1 MAINANYCISTGNTT
16 DVNYNGLPLTV
27 GSVCLVNILL
37 KGTNNC
43 VTITDVDIPISSNLA
58 ISAYTDCYECL
69 SQNYGVIDV
78 RDCFG
83 RFGGSITINGLGF
96 IPELGSTIYLTIDD
110 IYGGNEITSCFT
122 VDRILQ
128 LSEAEYN
135 QALTDKKLFIPQ
147 TTATQETSCITCLD
161 NNLFTYEV
169 QRCTDQATDYIT
181 LPNGLIGSLISYSD
195 GTNQYCGVVITQIT
209 TTPDPFTYVS
219 SFGTQAE
226 CDVCLDVANDKIL
239 IQNCTN
245 SEDQEIVW
253 ASALFES
260 GDVSNLSNN
269 DGCFE
274 VIGVTENP
282 VTIDS
287 FLNFDPQPG
296 CEPCI
301 ECNGIN
307 YEYTTC
313 STVNGFNPGTLY
325 PVQAG
330 GSVYG
335 ISCTEYSS
343 GSNKIYVGT
352 NNTPTI
358 YVYNPLT
365 NSVSTTMSSYYTRTV
380 DIEYFNSTTLYSMSS
395 YGNYSAIEKIDST
408 TDSITTVFTTN
419 SYNYYMSTDSANNRL
434 FYTSYNI
441 TSSLFETNSFN
452 TLTNSVTHTYST
464 SSGYYKI
471 KYAPNSNKVYT
482 VSGYYNINVLNADDL
497 SFVATL
503 TLSNYLN
510 DIEYNPCTEQIY
522 VTSNSGSEIYVIDTV
537 SDSLIHT
544 IPTPVNPGYI
554 KYNPNDSKMY
564 VTTFTDPPNIMVLD
578 STINEIIVNQN
589 VGSYGAQ
596 YIPSDFTFYPTDNE
610 LYLPYYIN
618 GAETGNGDYLLEL
631 PTTFNTISSYFK
643 SYQYLPNGST
653 FFNPANGRC
662 CEIIGTSSNYY
673 ETLYSVKTFDDCETC
688 QTCNGQVW
696 EAYGCGVSTGTTFN
710 VLVDGGL
717 HQGDIVKLMWGSN
730 DWICAELQ
738 NPVST
743 FSGPYENYY
752 NSSRDS
758 LGNTETYQNCAS
770 CMTGSRI
777 GLTLVNCDTGIE
789 RFVSISVDNYIDL
802 NSLGNGIPNYVINDP
817 SGCYNIT
824 NFCPIPLSATTEF
837 TPVQFFAYCSLCSPA
852 DPSRSANT
860 ETYICNYCCDCGA
873 SGETITQI
881 VPPHPIWSD
890 GYGTWVTQMNM
901 VLIGSGNGLN
911 A

>member
-1 MAINANYCISTGNTT
+1 MADNANYCGNTGST
-16 DVNYNGLPLTV
+16 IDVNYNGLPITI
-27 GSVCLVNILL
+27 GSVCTINSRGIDY
-37 KGTNNC
+37 C
-43 VTITDVDIPISSNLA
+43 VTITDVDIPLSSNLA

-69 SQNYGVIDV
+69 SQNYGAVLV
-78 RDCFG
+78 KPCFKDIVWNG
-83 RFGGSITINGLGF
+83 YITIDGLGF
-96 IPELGSTIYLTIDD
+96 VPTLGSTIYVTVLTNK
-110 IYGGNEITSCFT
+110 GEEITTCF
-122 VDRILQ
+122 
-128 LSEAEYN
+128 
-135 QALTDKKLFIPQ
+135 LTDEVRQFSSADYINGISNGSIFLTQ
-147 TTATQETSCITCLD
+147 TIGIQETDCQTCLE
-161 NNLFTYEV
+161 NNFTAYEV
-169 QRCTDQATDYIT
+169 SRCTDNITDYVIV
-181 LPNGLIGSLISYSD
+181 PSGLIGSLISYSD
-195 GTNQYCGVVITQIT
+195 GVNQYCGVVLGLTGIPPGPYSYI
-209 TTPDPFTYVS
+209 S

-253 ASALFES
+253 ASALFEN

-274 VIGVTENP
+274 VIGVTEDP

-313 STVNGFNPGTLY
+313 SSINGFDTGTLY
-325 PVQAG
+325 PVQDG
-330 GSVYG
+330 GSVFS

-352 NNTPTI
+352 YSNPTI

-365 NSVSTTMSSYYTRTV
+365 NSVSTTMSSYYNLTA
-380 DIEYFNSTTLYSMSS
+380 DIEYFNSTTLYSMSTS
-395 YGNYSAIEKIDST
+395 GGYSAIEKIDST
-408 TDSITTVFTTN
+408 TDSITTVFN
-419 SYNYYMSTDSANNRL
+419 SNSNNYYMSTDSTNNRL
-434 FYTSYNI
+434 FYTSYNN
-441 TSSLFETNSFN
+441 TSSQYETNSFN

-464 SSGYYKI
+464 SSGYYRI

-482 VSGYYNINVLNADDL
+482 VSGYYDVKVLNADDL
-497 SFVATL
+497 SVVTTL
-503 TLSNYLN
+503 TFSSYVNN
-510 DIEYNPCTEQIY
+510 IEYNPCTEQIY
-522 VTSNSGSEIYVIDTV
+522 ITSNSGSEIYVIDTV

-544 IPTPVNPGYI
+544 ISTPAAPGLI
-554 KYNPNDSKMY
+554 KYNPNDGKMY
-564 VTTFTDPPNIMVLD
+564 IISNDNPPNIMVLD

-596 YIPSDFTFYPTDNE
+596 YIATDFTFYPTDNE

-618 GAETGNGDYLLEL
+618 GADSGNGDYLLEL
-631 PTTFNTISSYFK
+631 PTTFNTFSGYFK
-643 SYQYLPNGST
+643 SYQYLPNEST
-653 FFNPANGRC
+653 FFNPYNGRC

-673 ETLYSVKTFDDCETC
+673 ETLYSVKTFDDCTSC

-730 DWICAELQ
+730 EWICAELQ
-738 NPVST
+738 NPIST
-743 FSGPYENYY
+743 NSNYYENYY

-770 CMTGSRI
+770 CITGSRI
-777 GLTLVNCDTGIE
+777 GLTLVNCNTGIE
-789 RFVSISVDNYIDL
+789 RYVSISVQNYLNL
-802 NSLGNGIPNYVINDP
+802 NSLENGIPNYIINDS
-817 SGCYNIT
+817 SGCYSIS

-837 TPVQFFAYCSLCSPA
+837 TPVEFFVNCSLCLPA
-852 DPSRSANT
+852 DPARSANT
-860 ETYICNYCCDCGA
+860 ENFICIPDCEFTGSTA
-873 SGETITQI
+873 VT
-881 VPPHPIWSD
+881 PPHPVWTD
-890 GYGTWVTQMNM
+890 GYGTPVTQLNM
-901 VLIGSGNGLN
+901 VVLGGPNGLN

>member
-1 MAINANYCISTGNTT
+1 MAINANSCIKTGDTT
-16 DVNYNGLPLTV
+16 DVNYNGLPLTI
-27 GSVCLVNILL
+27 GSVCLVDSGEIINI
-37 KGTNNC
+37 C
-43 VTITDVDIPISSNLA
+43 ATITDVDIPQSSNLA

-69 SQNYGVIDV
+69 AQNYGVIDLS
-78 RDCFG
+78 DCFR
-83 RFGGSITINGLGF
+83 RFKGAITINGLGF
-96 IPELGSTIYLTIDD
+96 IPTFGSTIYLTIADNVGD
-110 IYGGNEITSCFT
+110 NEITSCFT
-122 VDRILQ
+122 VGRIRQ
-128 LSEAEYN
+128 ISEAEYN
-135 QALTDKKLFIPQ
+135 QGLTNKELYIPQ
-147 TTATQETSCITCLD
+147 TTAIQETSCQSCLD
-161 NNLFTYEV
+161 NNLFTYQV
-169 QRCTDQATDYIT
+169 DRCTDEATDYIT
-181 LPNGLIGSLISYSD
+181 LPSGLIGSLISYSD
-195 GTNQYCGVVITQIT
+195 GTNQYCGVVIELAF
-209 TTPDPFTYVS
+209 TTPDLFTYVS
-219 SFGTQAE
+219 SFGPQAE

-253 ASALFES
+253 ASALFEN

-274 VIGVTENP
+274 VIGVTEDP

-313 STVNGFNPGTLY
+313 STVDGFDTGTLY

-330 GSVYG
+330 GSALN

-352 NNTPTI
+352 YNNPTI

-365 NSVSTTMSSYYTRTV
+365 NSVSTTMSSYYNGTR
-380 DIEYFNSTTLYSMSS
+380 DIEYFNSTTLYSMSNS
-395 YGNYSAIEKIDST
+395 GGYSAIEKINSA
-408 TDSITTVFTTN
+408 TDSITTVFTSN
-419 SYNYYMSTDSANNRL
+419 SNNYYMSTDSTNNRL
-434 FYTSYNI
+434 FYTSYNN
-441 TSSLFETNSFN
+441 TSSEYETNSFN
-452 TLTNSVTHTYST
+452 TLTNSVTHTYTT
-464 SSGYYKI
+464 SSAYYRI

-482 VSGYYNINVLNADDL
+482 VSGYYEVKVLNADDL
-497 SFVATL
+497 SVVTGL
-503 TLSNYLN
+503 TFSNYLN
-510 DIEYNPCTEQIY
+510 DIEYNPCTEQMYI
-522 VTSNSGSEIYVIDTV
+522 TSNSGSEIYVIDTV

-544 IPTPVNPGYI
+544 ISTPAAPGII
-554 KYNPNDSKMY
+554 KYNPNDGKMY
-564 VTTFTDPPNIMVLD
+564 IISIDNPPNIMVLD
-578 STINEIIVNQN
+578 PVINEIIVNQN

-596 YIPSDFTFYPTDNE
+596 YMFTDFTFYPTDNE

-618 GAETGNGDYLLEL
+618 FNGDYLLEL
-631 PTTFNTISSYFK
+631 PTTFNTFSGYFK

-653 FFNPANGRC
+653 FFNPYNGRC

-738 NPVST
+738 NPIST
-743 FSGPYENYY
+743 NSNYYENYY

-758 LGNTETYQNCAS
+758 SGNTKTYQNCAS
-770 CMTGSRI
+770 CMTTSRI

-789 RFVSISVDNYIDL
+789 KFVSISVDNYIDL
-802 NSLGNGIPNYVINDP
+802 NSLGNGIPNYVINDT

-860 ETYICNYCCDCGA
+860 ESFVCVICCDCGA
-873 SGETITQI
+873 TGSTITQ
-881 VPPHPIWSD
+881 VSPPHPVWSD
-890 GYGTWVTQMNM
+890 GYGTPVTQLNM
-901 VLIGSGNGLN
+901 ITLGGMNGLN
-911 A
+911 S